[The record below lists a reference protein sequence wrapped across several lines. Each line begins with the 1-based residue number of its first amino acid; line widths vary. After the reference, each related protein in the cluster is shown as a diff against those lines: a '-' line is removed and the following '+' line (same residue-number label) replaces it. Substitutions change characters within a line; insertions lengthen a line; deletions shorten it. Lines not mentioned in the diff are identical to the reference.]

1 MTTPDIIKEIET
13 VQAEAELLYSASEV
27 NAAIDRMAQDI
38 TARLSEKNPVVICLM
53 VGAVIP
59 VGLLMPR
66 LNFPLQ
72 IDYVH
77 ATRYQ
82 GNTSGGE
89 IAWVKSPEMNIKDR
103 CVLIVD
109 DILDEGITLASMIAE
124 CKNLNAAEIYTAVL
138 VDKKIGKTRDFK
150 KADFTGLTI
159 PNRYV
164 FGYGMD
170 YKDYLRNAP
179 GIYAVKGL

>member
-1 MTTPDIIKEIET
+1 MEKPEHIKEIET
-13 VQAEAELLYSASEV
+13 VLAEADLLYSAAEV
-27 NAAIDRMAQDI
+27 DAAIDRMAEEI
-38 TARLSEKNPVVICLM
+38 TAVLADKNPVILCLM

-59 VGLLMPR
+59 VGMLMPR

-82 GNTSGGE
+82 GKTTGGE
-89 IAWVKSPEMNIKDR
+89 ITWLKSPELDIKDR

-109 DILDEGITLASMIAE
+109 DILDKGITLASMIAE
-124 CKNLNAAEIYTAVL
+124 CKKLNAAGIYTAVL
-138 VDKKIGKTRDFK
+138 IDKKFDKIRVFP

>member
-1 MTTPDIIKEIET
+1 MSSVTLNEIEK
-13 VQAEAELLYSASEV
+13 VFAEAELLFSSSKVE
-27 NAAIDRMAQDI
+27 AALDRMGVEI
-38 TARLSEKNPVVICLM
+38 TRELAGKNPVVMCLM

-59 VGLLMPR
+59 VGLLLPR

-77 ATRYQ
+77 ATRYR
-82 GNTSGGE
+82 GATSGGE
-89 IAWVKSPEMNIKDR
+89 ISWLKSPEMDITGR
-103 CVLIVD
+103 TVLIVD
-109 DILDEGITLASMIAE
+109 DILDQGLTLESIIKE
-124 CKNLNAAEIYTAVL
+124 CKKMNAGKIYTAVL
-138 VDKKIGKTRDFK
+138 ADKKIDKPRPVA
-150 KADFTGLTI
+150 KADFTGLVI

-170 YKDYLRNAP
+170 YKSYLRNAP

>member
-1 MTTPDIIKEIET
+1 MTSPDIKEIET
-13 VQAEAELLYSASEV
+13 VLAQAELLYSASEV
-27 NAAIDRMAQDI
+27 NAAIDRMAQEI
-38 TARLSEKNPVVICLM
+38 TSELSKKNPVVICLM

-59 VGLLMPR
+59 VGMLLPR
-66 LNFPLQ
+66 LDFPLQ
-72 IDYVH
+72 VDYVH

-82 GNTSGGE
+82 GSTSGGE

-124 CKNLNAAEIYTAVL
+124 CKKLNAAEIYTAVL
-138 VDKKIGKTRDFK
+138 ADKNLGKPRAFE

-170 YKDYLRNAP
+170 YKNYLRNAP

>member
-1 MTTPDIIKEIET
+1 MTTPDFIKEIET
-13 VQAEAELLYSASEV
+13 VLAEAELLYTAAEV
-27 NAAIDRMAQDI
+27 DTAITRMAEEI
-38 TARLSEKNPVVICLM
+38 TAVLANKNPVILCLM

-59 VGLLMPR
+59 AGMLMPR

-82 GNTSGGE
+82 GKTSGGK
-89 IAWVKSPEMNIKDR
+89 ITWLKSPDIDIKNR

-124 CKNLNAAEIYTAVL
+124 CKKMNAAEIYSAVL
-138 VDKKIGKTRDFK
+138 VDKKISKTRDFQ

>member
-1 MTTPDIIKEIET
+1 MTTPDLINEIET
-13 VQAEAELLYSASEV
+13 VLEEAEMLYSAAEV
-27 NAAIDRMAQDI
+27 DAAIDRMAKEI
-38 TARLSEKNPVVICLM
+38 TAVLADKNPVILCLM

-59 VGLLMPR
+59 AGMLLPR
-66 LNFPLQ
+66 LDFPLQ

-82 GNTSGGE
+82 GKTSGGE
-89 IAWVKSPEMNIKDR
+89 ITWLKSPDMDIKDR
-103 CVLIVD
+103 CVLVVD
-109 DILDEGITLASMIAE
+109 DILDEGVTLASMIAE
-124 CKNLNAAEIYTAVL
+124 CKKLDAAEIYTAVL
-138 VDKKIGKTRDFK
+138 VDKKIDKPRAFQ
-150 KADFTGLTI
+150 KADFTGLAI

>member
-1 MTTPDIIKEIET
+1 MTTHDIIKEIET
-13 VQAEAELLYSASEV
+13 VQAEAELLFSAEEV
-27 NAAIDRMAQDI
+27 NSAIDRMAQEI
-38 TARLSEKNPVVICLM
+38 TSELSDKNPVVICLM
-53 VGAVIP
+53 IGAVIP
-59 VGLLMPR
+59 VGMLMPR

-82 GNTSGGE
+82 GNTSGSE
-89 IAWVKSPEMNIKDR
+89 IKWLKSPGMDIKDR

-124 CKNLNAAEIYTAVL
+124 CKKLNAAEIYTAVL
-138 VDKKIGKTRDFK
+138 ADKNLGKPRAFE

-170 YKDYLRNAP
+170 YKNYLRNAP

>member
-1 MTTPDIIKEIET
+1 MTTPDIKEIET
-13 VQAEAELLYSASEV
+13 VLAEADLLYSAAEV
-27 NAAIDRMAQDI
+27 DIAINRMAEEI
-38 TARLSEKNPVVICLM
+38 TAVLADKNPVILCLM
-53 VGAVIP
+53 VGAVVP
-59 VGLLMPR
+59 VGMLLPR

-82 GNTSGGE
+82 GQTSGGE
-89 IAWVKSPEMNIKDR
+89 MTWLKSPDIDIKDR

-109 DILDEGITLASMIAE
+109 DILDEGITLASIIEA
-124 CKNLNAAEIYTAVL
+124 CKKLNAAEIYTAVL
-138 VDKKIGKTRDFK
+138 VDKKIGKTRVFQ
-150 KADFTGLTI
+150 KADFTGLAI

-179 GIYAVKGL
+179 GIYAVKEL